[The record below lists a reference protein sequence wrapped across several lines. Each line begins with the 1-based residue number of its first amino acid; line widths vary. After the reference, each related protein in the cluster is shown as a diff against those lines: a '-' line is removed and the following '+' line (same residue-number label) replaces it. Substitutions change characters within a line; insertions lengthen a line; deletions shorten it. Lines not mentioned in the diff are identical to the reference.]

1 MSRNIKFFFA
11 AFLISLPFWWGMNVF
26 EKNLENFLFF
36 SFYYQPPPSQVF
48 LAQVSQQFF
57 QAPEKEIPEIEAKSA
72 ILVKINKNGSQEILF
87 EKNSDQ
93 ILPIASLTKLMTSL
107 VVTENYNLSQQLEV
121 TKEAVEQPEEFG
133 NLKIGEHLSVENL
146 LYLVLIESSND
157 SAFTLSELIGQDG
170 FVDLMNLEAEYLGL
184 FGTHFV
190 GSTGYSAENYSTAKD
205 LVNLAKYIIREK
217 PIIWEI
223 SSLSEF
229 SLYTPDGVFHHQLSN
244 TNQLLKEYPEIIGG
258 KTGYTEEA
266 RGCIILILKNS
277 KDEVFINIILGSE
290 NRFEEMKKL
299 IEYSI

>member
-11 AFLISLPFWWGMNVF
+11 AFLISLPFWWGVNVF

-36 SFYYQPPPSQVF
+36 SFYYQPPSPQVF
-48 LAQVSQQFF
+48 LAQASKQFF
-57 QAPEKEIPEIEAKSA
+57 QAPEKEIPEIEARSA

-87 EKNSDQ
+87 EKNSNQ
-93 ILPIASLTKLMTSL
+93 ILPIASLTKLMTAL

-133 NLKIGEHLSVENL
+133 ALKIGELLSVENL
-146 LYLVLIESSND
+146 LYLILIESSND

-190 GSTGYSAENYSTAKD
+190 GPTGYSPENYSTTRD
-205 LVNLAKYIIREK
+205 LANLAKYIIK
-217 PIIWEI
+217 NKAIVWEI

-229 SLYTPDGVFHHQLSN
+229 DLYTPDGVFHHQLSN
-244 TNQLLKEYPEIIGG
+244 TNQLLKKYPEIIGG

-266 RGCIILILKNS
+266 GGCVILILENS
-277 KDEVFINIILGSE
+277 KDEIFISIILGSE
-290 NRFEEMKKL
+290 NRFEEMQKL

>member
-26 EKNLENFLFF
+26 EKNLEDFLFF
-36 SFYYQPPPSQVF
+36 SFYYKPPPPQVF
-48 LAQVSQQFF
+48 LAQTSRQFF
-57 QAPEKEIPEIEAKSA
+57 QAPEKEIPKIEARSA

-93 ILPIASLTKLMTSL
+93 ILPIASLTKLMTAL

-133 NLKIGEHLSVENL
+133 DLKIGELLSVENL

-190 GSTGYSAENYSTAKD
+190 GPTGYSAENYSTAQD
-205 LVNLAKYIIREK
+205 LVNLAKYIIK
-217 PIIWEI
+217 NKAIIWEI

-229 SLYTPDGVFHHQLSN
+229 GLYTPDGVFHHQLSN

-266 RGCIILILKNS
+266 RGCVISILKNS

-290 NRFEEMKKL
+290 NRFGEMKKL

>member
-11 AFLISLPFWWGMNVF
+11 AFLISLPFWWGVNVF

-36 SFYYQPPPSQVF
+36 SFYYQPPPPQVF

-57 QAPEKEIPEIEAKSA
+57 QSSEKEIPEIEAKSA
-72 ILVKINKNGSQEILF
+72 ISVKINKNGSQEILF
-87 EKNSDQ
+87 EKNPDQ
-93 ILPIASLTKLMTSL
+93 ILPIASLTKLMTAL
-107 VVTENYNLSQQLEV
+107 VVAKNYDFSQQLEV

-133 NLKIGEHLSVENL
+133 DLKIGEYLSVENL

-157 SAFTLSELIGQDG
+157 SAFILSELIGQDG
-170 FVDLMNLEAEYLGL
+170 FVGLMNLEAEYLGL

-190 GSTGYSAENYSTAKD
+190 EPTGYSAENYSTAKD
-205 LVNLAKYIIREK
+205 LANLAKYIIK
-217 PIIWEI
+217 NKAIVWEI

-229 SLYTPDGVFHHQLSN
+229 DLYTPDGVFHHQLSN

-266 RGCIILILKNS
+266 GGCIILILKNS
-277 KDEVFINIILGSE
+277 KDEVFINIILGSK